1 MWPHVLS
8 NTTNSVVPPL
18 LRNSLDNG
26 LFFLSL
32 YVIRTI
38 FILIKLERLQY
49 NLNLKLTGQGSRICT
64 RSYTMDRF
72 KENFYS
78 QLKAIPSDL
87 HCSKRSSL
95 SSVLLN
101 NDERKLTEEIS
112 HWMSHRHAHQECVD
126 VFNFYDRFDS
136 EEVEWRLNQALDII
150 DGRTCVHVEVIAQR
164 VQELASLLKLGGNVN
179 VLYVYKYLPSPTVSF
194 IKVPPT

>member
-1 MWPHVLS
+1 MGYYFY
-8 NTTNSVVPPL
+8 
-18 LRNSLDNG
+18 RYI
-26 LFFLSL
+26 

-38 FILIKLERLQY
+38 FVLIKLERLPAVQFKFEINWAGLSY
-49 NLNLKLTGQGSRICT
+49 ICT
-64 RSYTMDRF
+64 RSNTMDRF

-78 QLKAIPSDL
+78 QLKAMPGDL

-126 VFNFYDRFDS
+126 VFNFYDRFDP

-179 VLYVYKYLPSPTVSF
+179 VLYMCKYIPSLTLSF